1 MSKLKI
7 MQQGGGLIYTPF
19 IPGMQGTTST
29 SSSRSNTSEGES
41 KIDALDKELI
51 ALMKSEDLLP
61 SDISFITNQVV
72 KFQKRASN
80 LSATGDYS
88 SAMPGML
95 QIIGAVKKA
104 KYFKDQS
111 DSAATQMA
119 KENAGGEFALDSRG
133 LMYVLNKETGKLDK
147 VDIDKFD
154 SEKYSALSNSEL
166 LFYRQ
171 TSLPNDTA
179 IFSDIQNAVGIGSVI
194 KEIDRII
201 KEYGTSENVQ
211 YLTKDRAAQQV
222 ILDANS
228 PDGIYKLSTKK
239 PSGDMRTA
247 WLSIYRQLTPNMQH
261 LLDVRAK
268 TSGMNIPEYISDI
281 VLRNIDTKIDANYDS
296 TVSKAAGFDVDPNK
310 TVKESAE
317 QLTQNNYLQRV
328 GSLRGDRT
336 VVSIAPR
343 GSKISDTA
351 ALSAHAFTFGAV
363 IDRSNKPVENMSVSD
378 LMREGW
384 AFAAGEPNDVVFGNK
399 LLKDWERD
407 ALLFDNNSNLT
418 AVMLPYKNQGGHI
431 VPDFELLDTFNKIQE
446 TIQTNSNISKTEL
459 SSLLLQSGIS
469 PSEINYDPNTNTIS
483 LKNTMA
489 FLTVSC
495 YAGDDT
501 IDLTKDDKRYLEKLS
516 KSDGQHIKD
525 YYNNMVKYGKLR
537 PAKKGNVKIKGY
549 SESEANDFWRGNIF
563 IPMKNAFNAMNLSG
577 IGEYVPKSQEANF
590 YENVT
595 AKEQENLL
603 QQYVRD
609 NDPDYI
615 QNTQLGQFR
624 YE

>member
-7 MQQGGGLIYTPF
+7 MQQGGGLSYSPF
-19 IPGMQGTTST
+19 VPEMQGTTAT
-29 SSSRSNTSEGES
+29 SSTKSSSSDGES

-111 DSAATQMA
+111 DSAAIQMA

-154 SEKYSALSNSEL
+154 SEKHSALSNSEL

-446 TIQTNSNISKTEL
+446 TIQTNPNISKTEL